1 MATLYD
7 TLGVREDATVDEI
20 KAAYRKAVM
29 KWHPDRN
36 VGREEQARA
45 AFLEIKEAYT
55 ILSDPLQRKVY
66 DAVYADEM
74 RRHGRQQEQEKRAK
88 AEREAQAQHAADA
101 SYAELVKVAMRFA
114 EDGHNRD
121 VLFGVLLGRDC
132 DVPLATRIANSVW
145 ALHESRKAPAP
156 APAPANFAEAE
167 TRAEEPAAASAAQSA
182 SAAEPEPPKNET
194 ADETADA
201 AADKQA
207 DEPSTQ
213 DQRHAGVFNSLWH
226 SFFGIRS

>member
-7 TLGVREDATVDEI
+7 RLGVREDATVDEI

-36 VGREEQARA
+36 AGREEQARA

-74 RRHGRQQEQEKRAK
+74 RRWDRQQEHEARMKT
-88 AEREAQAQHAADA
+88 EREAQAQAAAEA
-101 SYAELVKVAMRFA
+101 SYAELVKMAMRFA
-114 EDGHNRD
+114 EEGHNRD

-156 APAPANFAEAE
+156 APAPAPANVAE
-167 TRAEEPAAASAAQSA
+167 TEAPAEEPAAAAAA
-182 SAAEPEPPKNET
+182 EPAPAAEPEPPK
-194 ADETADA
+194 DEA
-201 AADKQA
+201 AA
-207 DEPSTQ
+207 Q
-213 DQRHAGVFNSLWH
+213 DPRHSGVFNSLWH
-226 SFFGIRS
+226 SFFGLRS

>member
-7 TLGVREDATVDEI
+7 RLGVREDATVDEI

-36 VGREEQARA
+36 VGREDEARA

-74 RRHGRQQEQEKRAK
+74 RRHGRQQEQETRAK
-88 AEREAQAQHAADA
+88 AEREAQARNDAEA

-114 EDGHNRD
+114 EEGHNRD

-145 ALHESRKAPAP
+145 ALHESRREP
-156 APAPANFAEAE
+156 APAPANAAEAE
-167 TRAEEPAAASAAQSA
+167 APAEEPASSSAES
-182 SAAEPEPPKNET
+182 SPAAEPESPLNEM
-194 ADETADA
+194 ADEAADE
-201 AADKQA
+201 AADKHA

-213 DQRHAGVFNSLWH
+213 DQRHSGVFNSLWH

>member
-1 MATLYD
+1 MHATMARHATWIEHWMATLYD
-7 TLGVREDATVDEI
+7 RLGVREDATVEDI

-74 RRHGRQQEQEKRAK
+74 RRHGRQQEQETRAK
-88 AEREAQAQHAADA
+88 AEREAQARNDAEA
-101 SYAELVKVAMRFA
+101 SYAALVKVAMRFA
-114 EDGHNRD
+114 EEGHNRD

-145 ALHESRKAPAP
+145 ALHE
-156 APAPANFAEAE
+156 
-167 TRAEEPAAASAAQSA
+167 
-182 SAAEPEPPKNET
+182 
-194 ADETADA
+194 
-201 AADKQA
+201 
-207 DEPSTQ
+207 
-213 DQRHAGVFNSLWH
+213 
-226 SFFGIRS
+226 

>member
-7 TLGVREDATVDEI
+7 TLGVREDATVHEI

-74 RRHGRQQEQEKRAK
+74 RRHGRQQEQETRAK
-88 AEREAQAQHAADA
+88 AEREAQARDAAEA
-101 SYAELVKVAMRFA
+101 SYAALVKVAMRFA
-114 EDGHNRD
+114 DEGHNRD

-145 ALHESRKAPAP
+145 ALHESRKAPAN
-156 APAPANFAEAE
+156 AAANAAE
-167 TRAEEPAAASAAQSA
+167 TEAPAEEPTAASAAKSA
-182 SAAEPEPPKNET
+182 SAAEPEPSSNETANET
-194 ADETADA
+194 ADEA
-201 AADKQA
+201 AGKQS

>member
-1 MATLYD
+1 MVRHATWIEQWMATLYD

-36 VGREEQARA
+36 AGREEQARA
-45 AFLEIKEAYT
+45 AFLEVKEAYT

-74 RRHGRQQEQEKRAK
+74 RRHGRQQEQEARAK
-88 AEREAQAQHAADA
+88 AERETKAQAAAEA

-114 EDGHNRD
+114 EEGHNRD

-145 ALHESRKAPAP
+145 ALHESRKAPA
-156 APAPANFAEAE
+156 AADVAEAE
-167 TRAEEPAAASAAQSA
+167 AEAPAEEPTAEP
-182 SAAEPEPPKNET
+182 AAESARTAAEQPEPQK
-194 ADETADA
+194 
-201 AADKQA
+201 
-207 DEPSTQ
+207 DEPAEEKAAQ
-213 DQRHAGVFNSLWH
+213 DQRHSGVFNSLWH
-226 SFFGIRS
+226 SFFGVRS

>member
-7 TLGVREDATVDEI
+7 RLGVREDATVDEI

-36 VGREEQARA
+36 AGREEQARA

-74 RRHGRQQEQEKRAK
+74 RRFKDQQEQERRAK
-88 AEREAQAQHAADA
+88 AERERKAQAAAEA
-101 SYAELVKVAMRFA
+101 SYAALVKTAMRFA
-114 EDGHNRD
+114 DDGHNRD

-132 DVPLATRIANSVW
+132 DAPLAARIADSVW
-145 ALHESRKAPAP
+145 ALHESRKAPPPSPEPAKAAAAQAPEAPKAAAAPNEPQPSKDEAP
-156 APAPANFAEAE
+156 A
-167 TRAEEPAAASAAQSA
+167 AEERSS
-182 SAAEPEPPKNET
+182 
-194 ADETADA
+194 
-201 AADKQA
+201 
-207 DEPSTQ
+207 
-213 DQRHAGVFNSLWH
+213 GVFHSLWH
-226 SFFGIRS
+226 SFFGLRS